1 MRLWSLWLP
10 GLTPVFPG
18 DGLGALLLLRL
29 FVAEGLAPS
38 TAEPLLLP
46 LKLCPRKEASRAG
59 MWSDGMATKVLKEAR
74 ATW

>member
-10 GLTPVFPG
+10 GFAPVFPG

-38 TAEPLLLP
+38 TAAPLLLP
-46 LKLCPRKEASRAG
+46 LKLCPRNEASREG
-59 MWSDGMATKVLKEAR
+59 MWRDGMETGVLEEAL
-74 ATW
+74 AKW